1 LPSTPTG
8 SRSARR
14 HVGVR
19 FLDYLEAAVRIA
31 GAHKILFGSDGPLL
45 HPGLELCKI
54 RLLELNPE
62 EEALFFGGTPEDFC
76 SSRRCAR
83 GAVGLGR
90 KAELI

>member
-62 EEALFFGGTPEDFC
+62 EEALILGGRQKTLAALDAAREEQWVWGA
-76 SSRRCAR
+76 RRN
-83 GAVGLGR
+83 
-90 KAELI
+90 